1 MLFYVT
7 AQHKE
12 GLAHATNLLRATE
25 PPKGHRS
32 SPGTPDEPGGLA
44 GVLTWNEPSEK
55 SVWVV
60 RMNAAR
66 PET

>member
-12 GLAHATNLLRATE
+12 GLAHAMSLLRATE

-32 SPGTPDEPGGLA
+32 SQGTPDEPGGLA
-44 GVLTWNEPSEK
+44 GVLTRNEPSEK
-55 SVWVV
+55 SGW
-60 RMNAAR
+60 
-66 PET
+66 